1 MTYNVFGGT
10 FYLTQLNEA
19 GDLWHFSNSMWP
31 AIQPRF
37 CPQHKCCIV
46 HDWNWLEFIQCL

>member
-37 CPQHKCCIV
+37 CP
-46 HDWNWLEFIQCL
+46 